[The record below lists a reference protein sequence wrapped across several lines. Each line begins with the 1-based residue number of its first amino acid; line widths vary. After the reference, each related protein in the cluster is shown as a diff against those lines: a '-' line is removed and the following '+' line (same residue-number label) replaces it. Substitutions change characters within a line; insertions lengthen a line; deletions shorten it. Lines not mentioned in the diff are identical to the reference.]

1 MNKSKNDVSFLIEEV
16 ATFQLEDS
24 ILTSHKDEAILYYIA
39 GYIAR
44 SLMKSTVCQ
53 DCHEVVSPGKVDVQ
67 PVFEEDTVNQED
79 LDAKAQFVSSF
90 SREGLVKPADSIH
103 IASLHAFA
111 LFQYIIQREQIK
123 QVLLQ
128 SLNPQSTFVDVFV
141 KIIGNN
147 ENTSPLLSTKCR
159 IGHIRESDIAK
170 VAKTVF
176 NIGSKNF
183 SMELND
189 VVHNSRKRHSNVN
202 PKTSVSSKKQKKL
215 MLMGRI

>member
-1 MNKSKNDVSFLIEEV
+1 
-16 ATFQLEDS
+16 
-24 ILTSHKDEAILYYIA
+24 
-39 GYIAR
+39 
-44 SLMKSTVCQ
+44 MKSTVCQ
-53 DCHEVVSPGKVDVQ
+53 DCHEVVSPGKVDVR

-90 SREGLVKPADSIH
+90 SGDSLY

-123 QVLLQ
+123 QVQLQ
-128 SLNPQSTFVDVFV
+128 SFNPQTTFVEVFI

-170 VAKTVF
+170 VASTVF

-183 SMELND
+183 TSKLND
-189 VVHNSRKRHSNVN
+189 ALHNSRKRHSNVN

-215 MLMGRI
+215 TSS